1 MHMHMHRKQKDR
13 NTRFTRS
20 RESQFKIT
28 GSHCTDLRSQNHCS
42 FTLSKKWEI
51 QKTAQKLVLQGE
63 QQEGQLQPLKQQN
76 HHHQK
81 LNLLNQKT
89 KNQWKLTLNTMTV
102 NH

>member
-13 NTRFTRS
+13 NTRFTRITVQ
-20 RESQFKIT
+20 ES
-28 GSHCTDLRSQNHCS
+28 RSQDHIALIS
-42 FTLSKKWEI
+42 ESLQLYSKKWEI

>member
-13 NTRFTRS
+13 NTRHEIHSS
-20 RESQFKIT
+20 RIKIT